1 MDLEK
6 ESASIRVDTGVAKD
20 IAQSCNELLELQKQ
34 IEWRFSFLK
43 GLHEFNFKNY
53 NNAIGRTGFSP
64 LIRGEEYNKRA
75 LFLS

>member
-34 IEWRFSFLK
+34 IEQVEQDLK
-43 GLHEFNFKNY
+43 KLKDDERLYSEKQIPDLMQQAGISELKL
-53 NNAIGRTGFSP
+53 ADG
-64 LIRGEEYNKRA
+64 
-75 LFLS
+75 

>member
-1 MDLEK
+1 MNLGSKNIKFTIKKIINDLN
-6 ESASIRVDTGVAKD
+6 DF
-20 IAQSCNELLELQKQ
+20 ELQKQ

-64 LIRGEEYNKRA
+64 LIRGEEYNKKA